1 MTTGSP
7 LPHAYHH
14 RGGNTAR
21 MKIPLGI
28 LFCLFAL
35 VVAAGAAEPAPSAK
49 PNLSPKPSKNAGRRG
64 TYEADLPRN
73 AQYKYWVYVPGSYSD
88 VNPAGIHLFIHGDK
102 GMNSA
107 KEFTGWKK
115 YFCDPFNLIGV
126 NLQFLDDDLTKDA
139 DDKTLAA
146 QEALAQVMA
155 DYLVVPRGVI
165 SSFVGGG
172 LEHANWFQRAAGPT
186 SATWPFT
193 HNACYHAN
201 FQVEI
206 ANAHGMTWFLDIND
220 GFWKGVGGTILAR
233 MNELL
238 TLAVKKNGTPDA
250 YLNIEKNL
258 GWGITDHMLAASAAM
273 FRRGDLAQ
281 GQFLREES
289 WTGKAKSLAAQAN
302 SLALGQAAAAID
314 KALAGKTLADTDRSQ
329 LEDLNRRVETRVADV
344 LSLSKELAENDAV
357 LALWYGPIFT
367 QQLKGH
373 PRAKELKDIFAAMAK
388 APAARD
394 QLKAREAFVTLFP
407 DLFDADSKGLRF
419 PAKNVPLL
427 DQIGKLAGDA
437 SLTGMMARGFQ

>member
-1 MTTGSP
+1 
-7 LPHAYHH
+7 
-14 RGGNTAR
+14 
-21 MKIPLGI
+21 MKLPLGI
-28 LFCLFAL
+28 LFCLVAL
-35 VVAAGAAEPAPSAK
+35 VAFAGAAEPAPSAK
-49 PNLSPKPSKNAGRRG
+49 PNLTPKPSKNAGRRG

-88 VNPAGIHLFIHGDK
+88 VNPAGIHLFIHGDR

-155 DYLVVPRGVI
+155 DYLVVPRGVL

-201 FQVEI
+201 FNSEI
-206 ANAHGMTWFLDIND
+206 TNAHGMSWFLDVGENAWAE
-220 GFWKGVGGTILAR
+220 GKVGGTTITR
-233 MNELL
+233 MGELM
-238 TLAVKKNGTPDA
+238 TLATKKNGTPDV
-250 YLNIEKNL
+250 YLNIEKNM
-258 GWGITDHMLAASAAM
+258 GWGITDHMLEVSAAM

-289 WTGKAKSLAAQAN
+289 WTGKAKLLAVQAN
-302 SLALGQAAAAID
+302 SLALGQAAVAID
-314 KALAGKTLADTDRSQ
+314 KALAGKALSDTDHTQ
-329 LEDLNRRVETRVADV
+329 LEDLRRRVETRVADV
-344 LSLSKELAENDAV
+344 LTLSKELAENDAV
-357 LALWYGPIFT
+357 LALWYGQIFT

-373 PRAKELKDIFAAMAK
+373 PRAKELKDLLAAMAK
-388 APAARD
+388 APATRD
-394 QLKAREAFVTLFP
+394 QLAAREAFLKLFP
-407 DLFDADSKGLRF
+407 DLFDADSKGVRF

-427 DQIGKLAGDA
+427 DQIGKLAGDT